1 MSELEPFMKIANAEF
16 FETVLE
22 VLEEGGLYR
31 WPDTGHSFIKIRGKL
46 VGSKEAIE
54 AIQRITPSSFHD
66 RLELEA

>member
-1 MSELEPFMKIANAEF
+1 MKDLTPFMKMKNAQF

-22 VLEEGGLYR
+22 LLEEGGRYR

-54 AIQRITPSSFHD
+54 AIKEITPSSFHD